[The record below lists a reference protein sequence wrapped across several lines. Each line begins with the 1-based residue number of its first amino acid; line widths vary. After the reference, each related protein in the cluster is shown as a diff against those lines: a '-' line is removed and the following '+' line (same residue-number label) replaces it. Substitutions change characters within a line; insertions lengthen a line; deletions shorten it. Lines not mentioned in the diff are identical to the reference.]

1 MQAWQGIRS
10 VVRNS
15 LLLANVLAIGWL
27 LACFWAS
34 FISALSISNL
44 ALFSLTTPFAV
55 FVNLVFIALWLF
67 TSKKY
72 RAFLSLTTIL
82 IAHSIVLPLFAF
94 HISNSKPDNTKA
106 SCSIMSWNVHGLG
119 VYIVPFKKAVPEGI
133 QDFIKQAHRKCLV
146 IHQTMTDS
154 KEKQLLLN
162 PQILMPYLNYLHIIC
177 A

>member
-1 MQAWQGIRS
+1 MQAWQGIRT

-55 FVNLVFIALWLF
+55 FANLVFIILWLF

-72 RAFLSLTTIL
+72 RAFLSITTIL

-94 HISNSKPDNTKA
+94 HVSNSKPDNTEA

-119 VYIVPFKKAVPEGI
+119 VYTVPFKKAVPEGI
-133 QDFIKQAHRKCLV
+133 QDFIKQEHVDILCLPEFRCLSLSL
-146 IHQTMTDS
+146 IH
-154 KEKQLLLN
+154 
-162 PQILMPYLNYLHIIC
+162 I
-177 A
+177 